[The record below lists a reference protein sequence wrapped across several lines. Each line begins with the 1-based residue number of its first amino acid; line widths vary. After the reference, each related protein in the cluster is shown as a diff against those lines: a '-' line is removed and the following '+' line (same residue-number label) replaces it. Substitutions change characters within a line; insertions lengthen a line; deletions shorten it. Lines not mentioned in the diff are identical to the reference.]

1 MIIGLV
7 LLLIAI
13 TIWVVGSIPW
23 LLLNYMMCFP
33 EQSIGCASPT
43 AFSDTA
49 QYVILFDILFCI
61 LGGFTIHH
69 LRKLHQRKQRRQRLA
84 SNTHPNPMGLEE

>member
-7 LLLIAI
+7 LLLVAL

-23 LLLNYMMCFP
+23 LVLNYMMCFP

-43 AFSDTA
+43 EFSNNA

-61 LGGFTIHH
+61 LGGFAIAQI
-69 LRKLHQRKQRRQRLA
+69 RKLRRRHLRRQRLA
-84 SNTHPNPMGLEE
+84 NAAENGEL